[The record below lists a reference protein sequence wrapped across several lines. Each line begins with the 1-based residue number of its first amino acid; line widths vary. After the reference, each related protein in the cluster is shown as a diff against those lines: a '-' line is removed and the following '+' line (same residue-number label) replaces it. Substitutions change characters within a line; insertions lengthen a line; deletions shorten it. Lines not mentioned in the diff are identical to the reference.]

1 MKKLPFCAL
10 SAGALF
16 AILGTLTLFYLAPR
30 PEPFGL
36 LFPLLWDLVM
46 VGIGLGVIFRCEVAR
61 KAGVVWG
68 IFCILVSLAVGVVA
82 YLWILPQHP
91 ESLGTRRIVF
101 MCLTV
106 AFGVLFGAWQLL
118 VLRHPTA
125 LPWSSHRTPPP
136 PPRMSTMSRP

>member
-16 AILGTLTLFYLAPR
+16 VILGTLTVFFLAPR

-46 VGIGLGVIFRCEVAR
+46 VGISLGIIFRCEVAR
-61 KAGVVWG
+61 KAGFVWS
-68 IFCILVSLAVGVVA
+68 IFCIIASLGVGVVA
-82 YLWILPQHP
+82 YLWVIPQHP
-91 ESLGTRRIVF
+91 ESLGTRRLVF
-101 MCLTV
+101 MFMAV
-106 AFGVLFGAWQLL
+106 AFGVLFGVWQLI

-125 LPWSSHRTPPP
+125 LPWATHPTPPP
-136 PPRMSTMSRP
+136 PPRVSTMSR